1 MGTQIINRTERLST
15 IERMLSRNASGLRV
29 VEIARACG
37 VDRRTIYRDLALLT
51 QVGLPIYQKEGRF
64 FINHDYYLGTMRLNL
79 NEAIALFLATRTLSR
94 HSDHQNPH
102 VVSALAKLSMVLS
115 EPIAAHVTF
124 MSDTIR
130 GNAVDRGFVSIL
142 ETITRAWSE
151 RQKLKLWYSLGGS
164 TAITVHH
171 FATYF
176 LEPVMNSGLY
186 AVGFDELSR
195 CVRPFKLQWVRRV
208 KLLPENYEIPNG
220 FDPRPHLASA
230 WGIMDDN
237 PDGMTR
243 VVLAF
248 SADVTPLIKERIW
261 HNSQQIQTLA
271 DKRCTLNV
279 HVANWR
285 EMLPWILSWGG
296 QVEVLEPHDL
306 REALAEEAARVAAI
320 YPVAVGN

>member
-1 MGTQIINRTERLST
+1 MGTQIINRTERLAT

-51 QVGLPIYQKEGRF
+51 QVGLPIYQKEGRY

-79 NEAIALFLATRTLSR
+79 NEAIALFLAARALSR
-94 HSDHQNPH
+94 QSDQQNPH
-102 VVSALAKLSMVLS
+102 IVSALAKLSMVLS
-115 EPIAAHVTF
+115 EPIADHVSF

-142 ETITRAWSE
+142 ETVTRAWSE
-151 RQKLKLWYSLGGS
+151 QQKLKLWYSPGGS
-164 TAITVHH
+164 TAITVHD

-186 AVGFDELSR
+186 AIGFDELSR

-208 KLLPENYEIPNG
+208 KLLPESYEVPSE

-237 PDGMTR
+237 TGETVK

-261 HNSQQIQTLA
+261 HNSQQLQTLA
-271 DKRCTLNV
+271 DKRCTLSV
-279 HVANWR
+279 QVANWR

-306 REALAEEAARVAAI
+306 RDALAEEAARVATL
-320 YPVAVGN
+320 YPVLVGS